1 MIRKSP
7 YHTNNF
13 GGINLFKKSKQKLGK
28 MLLMAMMVVVVTGV
42 LGACSG
48 GDSSGGS
55 EGGIVNLSF
64 MFSGQPAEQTAY
76 KNVVKKFEEA
86 NPNVKVKVTVTA
98 GDQYDTKLQAAIA
111 GKSVPDVF
119 FYNPGNLKA
128 YVNAGVLK
136 DITDLVENAEGVDLT
151 KIWESGINKY
161 RYDGET
167 AGQGAIY
174 GVPKDLGPFG
184 FGYNKTM
191 FEEAG
196 IPLPDKDKPYTF
208 EEFVEV
214 SKKLSIDKDGDG
226 KLDQWGTGLN
236 VTWSLQPFVWSNGAD
251 WLDETHTKVTVD
263 DPAFIEA
270 FQYFADLQNV
280 HKVTPSV
287 AEGQTLDTYQ
297 RFMQG
302 QIAFFPI
309 APWDLAAFKD
319 LKFDYDVIPWPAG
332 STGETKAW
340 IGSLGIGV
348 SEKTEHAEL
357 AAELALYLS
366 ADEEGQQA
374 LVDQQVQLPNN
385 TDVADKWAADTSIK
399 PANKVEYLEI
409 IKEYGRDLPTNFT
422 YTGKWYDEFFKNI
435 QPVIDGEKTAE
446 EYVKEAQPK
455 MQKLLDKAIKQEE
468 QAKK

>member
-1 MIRKSP
+1 M
-7 YHTNNF
+7 
-13 GGINLFKKSKQKLGK
+13 
-28 MLLMAMMVVVVTGV
+28 MLMAMLVVVITGA
-42 LGACSG
+42 LSACSSG
-48 GDSSGGS
+48 SSGGS
-55 EGGIVNLSF
+55 EDGNVNLTF
-64 MFSGQPAEQTAY
+64 MFSGQPQEQTAY

-86 NPNVKVKVTVTA
+86 HPDVKVKTVVTA

-128 YVNAGVLK
+128 YVNSGVLM
-136 DITDLVENAEGVDLT
+136 DITDLVENAEGADLT
-151 KIWESGINKY
+151 KIWESGVNKY
-161 RYDGET
+161 RYDGEV

-174 GVPKDLGPFG
+174 GLPKDLGPFA

-196 IPLPDKDKPYTF
+196 IPLPDPDKPYTL
-208 EEFVEV
+208 EEFLEV
-214 SKKLSIDKDGDG
+214 NKQLTKDKDGDG

-236 VTWSLQPFVWSNGAD
+236 VNWSLQPFVWSNGAD

-263 DPAFIEA
+263 DPKFIEA
-270 FQYFADLQNV
+270 LQYFADLQNV
-280 HKVTPSV
+280 HKVTPSI

-297 RFMQG
+297 RWMQG
-302 QIAFFPI
+302 QIGFFPVG
-309 APWDLAAFKD
+309 PWDMGAYKD
-319 LKFDYDVIPWPAG
+319 LKFEYDLLPWPVG
-332 STGETKAW
+332 STGETQAW

-348 SEKTEHAEL
+348 SSKTKHAEL

-366 ADEEGQQA
+366 SDEEGQQA

-385 TDVADKWAADTSIK
+385 TDVAEKWAADTSIK
-399 PANKVEYLEI
+399 PANKQEFLDI
-409 IKEYGRDLPTNFT
+409 IGEHGRDLPTNFT
-422 YTGKWYDEFFKNI
+422 YTGEWYDEFFKNI
-435 QPVIDGEKTAE
+435 QPVIDGKKTAE

-455 MQKLLDKAIKQEE
+455 MQELLDKAIKQEE

>member
-1 MIRKSP
+1 MIFM
-7 YHTNNF
+7 T
-13 GGINLFKKSKQKLGK
+13 
-28 MLLMAMMVVVVTGV
+28 MLVVVITGV
-42 LGACSG
+42 LSACNNESAG
-48 GDSSGGS
+48 GEDGKV
-55 EGGIVNLSF
+55 VNLTF
-64 MFSGQPAEQTAY
+64 MFSGQPQEQTAY

-86 NPNVKVKVTVTA
+86 NPNVKVKTVVTA

-136 DITDLVENAEGVDLT
+136 DITELVENAEGVNIS

-161 RYDGET
+161 RYDGEV

-174 GVPKDLGPFG
+174 GVPKDLGPFA

-196 IPLPDKDKPYTF
+196 IPLPDPDKPYTM
-208 EEFVEV
+208 EEFLEV
-214 SKKLSIDKDGDG
+214 NKKLTMDKNGDG
-226 KLDQWGTGLN
+226 KTDQWGTGLN
-236 VTWSLQPFVWSNGAD
+236 VSWSLQPFVWSNGAD
-251 WLDETHTKVTVD
+251 WLDETNTKVTID
-263 DPAFIEA
+263 DPKFIESL
-270 FQYFADLQNV
+270 QYFADLQNV

-297 RFMQG
+297 RWMQG
-302 QIAFFPI
+302 QIGFFPVG
-309 APWDLAAFKD
+309 PWDMGAYKD
-319 LKFDYDVIPWPAG
+319 LKFEYDLLPWPVG

-348 SEKTEHAEL
+348 SSKTEHAEL

-366 ADEEGQQA
+366 ADEQGQQA

-385 TDVADKWAADTSIK
+385 TDVAAEWAADTSIK
-399 PANKVEYLEI
+399 PANKKEFLEI
-409 IKEYGRDLPTNFT
+409 IETYGRDLPTNFT
-422 YTGKWYDEFFKNI
+422 YTAEWYDEFYKNI
-435 QPVIDGEKTAE
+435 QPVIDGKKTAE

-455 MQKLLDKAIKQEE
+455 MQKLLDKSIKQEE
-468 QAKK
+468 QSKK

>member
-1 MIRKSP
+1 M
-7 YHTNNF
+7 
-13 GGINLFKKSKQKLGK
+13 FKKSKNKLSRFLLIS
-28 MLLMAMMVVVVTGV
+28 MLVVVVGGV
-42 LGACSG
+42 LGACSSEGSG
-48 GDSSGGS
+48 GDSGGK
-55 EGGIVNLSF
+55 VNLTF
-64 MFSGQPAEQTAY
+64 MFSGQPQEQTAF
-76 KNVVKKFEEA
+76 KNVVKKFEED
-86 NPNVKVKVTVTA
+86 NPNVKVKTVVTA

-111 GKSVPDVF
+111 GNSVPDVF

-136 DITDLVENAEGVDLT
+136 DITELVENAEGVDLT
-151 KIWESGINKY
+151 KIWETGINKY
-161 RYDGET
+161 RYDGEV

-174 GVPKDLGPFG
+174 GLPKDLGPFA

-196 IPLPDKDKPYTF
+196 VPLPDPDKPYTL
-208 EEFVEV
+208 EEFLEV
-214 SKKLSIDKDGDG
+214 NKQLTKDKDGDG

-236 VTWSLQPFVWSNGAD
+236 VNWSLQPFVWSNGAD
-251 WLDETHTKVTVD
+251 WLDETNTKVTVD
-263 DPAFIEA
+263 DPKFAEA
-270 FQYFADLQNV
+270 LQYFADLQNV

-297 RFMQG
+297 RWMQG
-302 QIAFFPI
+302 QIGFFPVG
-309 APWDLAAFKD
+309 PWDMGAYKD
-319 LKFDYDVIPWPAG
+319 LKFEYDLLPWPVG

-348 SEKTEHAEL
+348 SEKTKHAEL

-385 TDVADKWAADTSIK
+385 TDVAAEWASDDSIK
-399 PANKVEYLEI
+399 PANKEEFLQI
-409 IKEYGRDLPTNFT
+409 IETHGRDLPTNFT
-422 YTGKWYDEFFKNI
+422 YTGEWYDEFFKNI
-435 QPVIDGEKTAE
+435 QPVIDGKKTAE

-455 MQKLLDKAIKQEE
+455 MQKLLDKAIEQEE
-468 QAKK
+468 KAKN

>member
-1 MIRKSP
+1 M
-7 YHTNNF
+7 
-13 GGINLFKKSKQKLGK
+13 
-28 MLLMAMMVVVVTGV
+28 LMAMLVVVITGA
-42 LGACSG
+42 LSACSSG
-48 GDSSGGS
+48 SSGGS
-55 EGGIVNLSF
+55 EDGKVNLTF
-64 MFSGQPAEQTAY
+64 MFSGQPQEQTAY

-86 NPNVKVKVTVTA
+86 NPDVKVKTVVTA

-128 YVNAGVLK
+128 YVNSGVLK
-136 DITDLVENAEGVDLT
+136 DITDLVENAEGADLT
-151 KIWESGINKY
+151 KIWESGVNKY
-161 RYDGET
+161 RYDGEVS
-167 AGQGAIY
+167 GQGAIY
-174 GVPKDLGPFG
+174 GLPKDLGPFA

-196 IPLPDKDKPYTF
+196 IPLPDPDKPYTL
-208 EEFVEV
+208 EEFLEV
-214 SKKLSIDKDGDG
+214 NKQLTKDKDGDG

-236 VTWSLQPFVWSNGAD
+236 VNWSLQPFVWSNGAD

-263 DPAFIEA
+263 DPKFIEA
-270 FQYFADLQNV
+270 LQYFADLQNV
-280 HKVTPSV
+280 HEVTPSI

-297 RFMQG
+297 RWMQG
-302 QIAFFPI
+302 QIGFFPVG
-309 APWDLAAFKD
+309 PWDMGAYKD
-319 LKFDYDVIPWPAG
+319 LKFEYDLLPWPVG
-332 STGETKAW
+332 STGETQAW

-348 SEKTEHAEL
+348 SSKTKHAEL

-385 TDVADKWAADTSIK
+385 TDVAEKWAADTSIK
-399 PANKVEYLEI
+399 PANKQEFLDI
-409 IKEYGRDLPTNFT
+409 IGEHGRDLPTNFT
-422 YTGKWYDEFFKNI
+422 YTGEWYDEFFKNI
-435 QPVIDGEKTAE
+435 QPVIDGKKTAE

-455 MQKLLDKAIKQEE
+455 MQELLDKAIKQEE